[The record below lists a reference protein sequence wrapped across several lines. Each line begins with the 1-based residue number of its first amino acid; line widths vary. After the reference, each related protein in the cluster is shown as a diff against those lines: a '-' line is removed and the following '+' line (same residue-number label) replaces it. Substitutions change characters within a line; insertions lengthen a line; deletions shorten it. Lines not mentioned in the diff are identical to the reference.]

1 MYVMYT
7 YNISSAL
14 VRSWF
19 LWLKIKKILRE
30 KELSITELAEKSWV
44 SRPTLT
50 NVFNWK
56 KAWSDDLFKK
66 VMEAIW
72 LTSIEIKKIF
82 QEADLEEYKYK
93 YWEEIDLIPQADL
106 EIIPNTEKIKLEIMD
121 ELGEEFIKEL
131 SLSRKFRN
139 NDTLIDEAR
148 EIWNFMKNEASRIK
162 KEKK

>member
-1 MYVMYT
+1 MALDEGKLKRAYYISRKLRNVMWQKDFT
-7 YNISSAL
+7 IQNIADNL
-14 VRSWF
+14 
-19 LWLKIKKILRE
+19 
-30 KELSITELAEKSWV
+30 WV
-44 SRPTLT
+44 SHAYISQNLNWRKIPTDE
-50 NVFNWK
+50 F
-56 KAWSDDLFKK
+56 FKK

-82 QEADLEEYKYK
+82 QEADKEEYKYK

-106 EIIPNTEKIKLEIMD
+106 EIIQNTEKIKLEIMD